1 MTAPCPDLVFGKGW
15 KRRRTVGDRE
25 VSFRTD
31 RLLLRPATGADVA
44 AFHRILGDP
53 QAVTYWSSLPHR
65 TVEETE
71 AWVRSMIAIPPG
83 DGEDFVVE
91 HDGAVIGKAGF
102 HRFPRIGFVLHPDH
116 WGRGFA
122 GEALRFVIDRA
133 FRVHGLKRIE
143 ADVDPRNQASLAC
156 LARLG
161 FTEYDR
167 QERTWL
173 IGGEWLDSVYLELRP
188 D

>member
-1 MTAPCPDLVFGKGW
+1 MA
-15 KRRRTVGDRE
+15 
-25 VSFRTD
+25 FRTD
-31 RLLLRPATGADVA
+31 RLLLRPATLADVD

-53 QAVTYWSSLPHR
+53 QAMTYWSTVPHR
-65 TVEETE
+65 SVEETA
-71 AWVRSMIAIPPG
+71 AWVRAMIAIAPAE
-83 DGEDFVVE
+83 GEDFVVE
-91 HDGAVIGKAGF
+91 HRGEVIGKAGF
-102 HRFPRIGFVLHPDH
+102 HRFPRIGFILRADH

-133 FRVHGLKRIE
+133 FRIHRLPRIE

-167 QERTWL
+167 QQRTWL
-173 IGGEWLDSVYLELRP
+173 IGGEWLDSVYLELRAP
-188 D
+188 AASISPP